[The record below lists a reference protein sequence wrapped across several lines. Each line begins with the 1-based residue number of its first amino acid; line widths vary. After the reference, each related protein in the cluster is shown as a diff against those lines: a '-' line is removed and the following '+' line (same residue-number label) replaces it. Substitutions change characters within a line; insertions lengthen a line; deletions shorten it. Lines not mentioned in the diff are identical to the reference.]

1 MIPKRLLGQLL
12 AAYVALTVV
21 MMLIAGLYAAHI
33 GRALY
38 LERISAELEGAAR
51 LAASRIARA
60 QADRVPGESQTVCQD
75 LAAAY
80 GVRATVILPTGKV
93 LADSHED
100 PRMMDNHGD
109 RPEIAAAV
117 AGEIGR
123 STRWSNT
130 LHADLRYVALPATRQ
145 EKIVAVVRA
154 ALPLA
159 TLARTLNPVYARLAA
174 FAAIMTL
181 VLALV
186 SLWVARRILRP
197 LERLR
202 AGADRF
208 ARGELGHRLAVG
220 GPLEMSELAE
230 SLNRMAA
237 ELDQRIRTIL
247 YQQDERQAMLA
258 SMEEGVLAVDNS
270 GRIVSLNDACAR
282 LLDGSVETLCGRLL
296 HSAVRKPDLLRFVD
310 AGLVSEAAIEA
321 ELQVLGAP
329 DRRLHAHG
337 TALHDHEARRTGVL
351 VVLHDVTRL
360 RQLETVRRD
369 FVANVSHE
377 LKTPITSIKGFVE
390 TLIDEGLA
398 DKANDLHFLEIV
410 LRQVN
415 RMDAIIADLLA
426 LARIE
431 RGAED
436 QSIPLE
442 PGEVRGVLL
451 AAREMCEK
459 KAADKRITIDVQ
471 CPEDLRA
478 QLNAPL
484 LEQAV
489 VNLIDNA
496 VKYSEPE
503 AIVHV
508 AAAREGDG
516 VSIAVRDS
524 GCGIAAQHLGRLF
537 ERFYRVDKARSR
549 EMGGT
554 GLGLSIVKH
563 IMAAHRGTVTVESA
577 VGKGSTFVLHL
588 PSLPAAGAEAATPVV
603 RSTDG

>member
-60 QADRVPGESQTVCQD
+60 EPDRVPDESQAVCQD

-80 GVRATVILPTGKV
+80 GVRATVTLPTGKV
-93 LADSHED
+93 IADSHED

-145 EKIVAVVRA
+145 EQMVAVVRA

-159 TLARTLNPVYARLAA
+159 TLAGTLNPVYLRLAA

-186 SLWVARRILRP
+186 SLWVARRVLRP
-197 LERLR
+197 L
-202 AGADRF
+202 DRF

-230 SLNRMAA
+230 SLNHMAA

-270 GRIVSLNDACAR
+270 GRIVSLNEACAR
-282 LLDGSVETLCGRLL
+282 LLDGSVEALCGRLL

-310 AGLVSEAAIEA
+310 TALVSEASIEA

-329 DRRLHAHG
+329 DRRLHTHG
-337 TALHDHEARRTGVL
+337 TALHDHEGRRTGVL

-459 KAADKRITIDVQ
+459 KAADKRITIDVE
-471 CPEDLRA
+471 CPVDLRA

-503 AIVHV
+503 ATVQV
-508 AAAREGDG
+508 EAAREGEG
-516 VSIAVRDS
+516 VGIAVRDQ

-588 PSLPAAGAEAATPVV
+588 PPLPAAVKEATSPVV
-603 RSTDG
+603 ESTDE